1 MRWAAIG
8 GRHQSRSGGWEHE
21 RVFFLRA
28 LRERTQVEKRQ
39 CVQVHLHTTHAAYG
53 RAAGRVA
60 SRASSSTTQNRRTH
74 IHAHADATP
83 GLYVDVG
90 RKGAVLGLRLDG
102 CGFQYLLS
110 FGGGRSRAGTPTAV

>member
-39 CVQVHLHTTHAAYG
+39 CVHKYIYTLHMPRT
-53 RAAGRVA
+53 AGRVA
-60 SRASSSTTQNRRTH
+60 SRASSSTTQNRKTH

-83 GLYVDVG
+83 GFYVDVG